1 MPSAA
6 GIRPWT
12 VARGPSR
19 RSTCHEPA
27 GDQPAGT
34 GNKVLSQRAL
44 SAVRRGRGRAGHAG
58 RRRRAPRRRRPGC
71 GVPCPAWR
79 TTPTRNSSPSSPP
92 GTSAPRSAGS
102 SAPPRSARGSAA
114 PARSTPPADPYA
126 PTHPATAPSADSP
139 PADPASTAP
148 LPPSAPPPPDPSP
161 GSASGPPPPHRP
173 HRARPPPPP
182 PPPTPHPHT
191 NPRHIRP
198 QRRNPGQRRGGRPRL
213 PDHLDIRLGLQQV
226 TDPPADHLVI
236 IKEEHRDRLLRLV
249 TDLLTVH
256 WAGHDDSLVH
266 EWLGSGVA
274 LTSLIRFLTSTTP
287 STSQII
293 WMASATRSWCRP
305 TGDSAVPV
313 SVTTPCRTI
322 TMSLTGSANGISS
335 MICRA
340 SAVMSWSGRR
350 KTLSRSRRLT
360 MPISLPS
367 GSTTGSRR
375 T

>member
-1 MPSAA
+1 MARTASKSAGVAGRISTVVPSASRA
-6 GIRPWT
+6 YTRLACCVPFMAVSPRPGCGWGK
-12 VARGPSR
+12 ARR
-19 RSTCHEPA
+19 
-27 GDQPAGT
+27 T
-34 GNKVLSQRAL
+34 G
-44 SAVRRGRGRAGHAG
+44 GR
-58 RRRRAPRRRRPGC
+58 RRRRPGC

-102 SAPPRSARGSAA
+102 SAPPRSAPGSAA

-148 LPPSAPPPPDPSP
+148 PPPSAPPPPDPSP
-161 GSASGPPPPHRP
+161 RAASAHN
-173 HRARPPPPP
+173 PPPPP
-182 PPPTPHPHT
+182 RSPQPTPHQPRPRDLLHHIPPRPRHDRIKQRLIIPERRQHQARHPRHLRPDLPAHRHPVPIRQPHIKH
-191 NPRHIRP
+191 RHIRP

-305 TGDSAVPV
+305 TGDSA
-313 SVTTPCRTI
+313 
-322 TMSLTGSANGISS
+322 
-335 MICRA
+335 
-340 SAVMSWSGRR
+340 
-350 KTLSRSRRLT
+350 
-360 MPISLPS
+360 
-367 GSTTGSRR
+367 
-375 T
+375 